1 MAANKKPTRK
11 APSMIDEDR
20 AFFESAYKNDPK
32 ARAAMDAEGKAPGGK
47 KSATKTPA
55 KKTGKK

>member
-1 MAANKKPTRK
+1 MATAKKSTRK
-11 APSMIDEDR
+11 VMSMIDEDC

-32 ARAAMDAEGKAPGGK
+32 ARAAMDAEGKAPNAK
-47 KSATKTPA
+47 KPTAKAPA